1 MVPASGL
8 IRTWPLLIG
17 SLALVI
23 TLSACAG
30 STKSYRKPNAP
41 HSYTVRKGET
51 LYTIAQRYGL
61 NYRQVA
67 GWNGIRYPYTIYPGQ
82 RLRLKTARNAANHR
96 RGSGAASTQTRGSP
110 RASRG
115 SSPADGRGLQWR
127 WPTQGRVIRSYWH
140 GRKGID
146 IAGRPGQAVRAAA
159 PGRVVYSGSGLKGYG
174 QLIIIKHDQG
184 YLTAYAHNRRL
195 LVQEG
200 ERVSAGQDIAEL
212 GDSGANQAKLHF
224 EIRRNGT
231 PVDPLRYLPE
241 R

>member
-1 MVPASGL
+1 M
-8 IRTWPLLIG
+8 LLIG
-17 SLALVI
+17 SLALVM

-30 STKSYRKPNAP
+30 STKGYRKPAAP
-41 HSYTVRKGET
+41 RSYTVHKGET
-51 LYTIAQRYGL
+51 LYTIAHRYGL
-61 NYRQVA
+61 NYRRVA
-67 GWNGIRYPYTIYPGQ
+67 AWNGIRYPYTIYPGQ
-82 RLRLKTARNAANHR
+82 RLRLRAPANAAGHR
-96 RGSGAASTQTRGSP
+96 DRTGKAAARASP
-110 RASRG
+110 RPARG
-115 SSPADGRGLQWR
+115 PPTVDGGGLKWR
-127 WPTQGRVIRSYWH
+127 WPTRGQVIGTYWQ

-200 ERVSAGQDIAEL
+200 ERVRAGQGIAEL
-212 GDSGANQAKLHF
+212 GDSGTNRPKLHF
-224 EIRRNGT
+224 EIRRNGR